1 MIERGQKGKTMATIA
16 KQSPRRLHHAA
27 WVTRDME
34 ATHHFYEDII
44 NLPLTTTW
52 AEKAFSTGRECCH
65 TFFKLDDRS
74 TLALLQWT
82 NQDKN
87 PIELTSLSH
96 IAFEGDA
103 ETQQAIKGRLEAA
116 SHDIRVADHSYCI
129 LLYVNDP
136 ITCAWNSPSIIRR
149 SGGSWQARKRV
160 PTKI

>member
-65 TFFKLDDRS
+65 TFFKFDDRS

-82 NQDKN
+82 NQDKK
-87 PIELTSLSH
+87 PYRTDFAEPHSL
-96 IAFEGDA
+96 
-103 ETQQAIKGRLEAA
+103 
-116 SHDIRVADHSYCI
+116 
-129 LLYVNDP
+129 
-136 ITCAWNSPSIIRR
+136 
-149 SGGSWQARKRV
+149 
-160 PTKI
+160 